1 MKTFA
6 SKLKSLWNSMVNVM
20 KKPYSRAVIIIS
32 AFAVLSAVAIAPV
45 IARYVSTVSA
55 PFNDNG
61 EEKEY
66 MDFTVNTVFVVD
78 DQNDLFAAINQGY
91 SYIQI
96 SGELHNP
103 LVITQ
108 SPKNLTTDLIVDL
121 NGEELYR
128 HGNEPIF
135 EISEGVR
142 LTITDTSDNQTGC
155 LYNPTGSVLKI
166 DGGNLTVVS
175 GKFECGPR
183 YSEYYTYNNN
193 ILSDKSHKRTIV
205 DNEPQLVDLYIRR
218 GEGKDATFDNF
229 KDRTVPI
236 ITAYNDIALGQDHP
250 HGNVYFDWTVQV
262 GSETDK
268 SKNFEI
274 PADTYCYYTT
284 EQDDSYDIMKLTAY
298 KADWYYTYHVKHD
311 TFEYVATPDENSIEV
326 TVYGYENTI
335 EIAETRA
342 DPGDIDQPS
351 NNFFAAIKMYGG
363 VFDILYGDFYNY
375 FGVNTTACV
384 DMMGG
389 ELIIKEGNF
398 STRVPNASSHK
409 HHYVDAKENDAEAF
423 DPFDYFNDFLWGKYI
438 DNGIDYDDDWFGTEN
453 DPDYKF
459 YKDGIRAYKGEGYGI
474 LTSGDAKIT
483 IGNGNFFSS
492 NNNLIHMQNGKLDIG
507 GGNFYKVNTH
517 HLGGYAH
524 SDTAI
529 FMHNGELN
537 IGEAN
542 YTIYGDYARAI
553 RMIDGKLDING
564 ASCVIHGDYSY
575 AVYSTIPGNNLTLT
589 DIKFD
594 MHARTGIG
602 KLVGIY
608 SEKPEGAE
616 SGTVSVKTTDGSESY
631 IKIQGPESV
640 AIYANGGD
648 VYSQGCTYTI
658 DGNFSAGIY
667 ANEGKVKIDG
677 GHIDLHSNINCYGIY
692 AITKSED
699 VEVQVDVANA
709 HIDVGYVDSAT
720 PPTTVHTDCKACI
733 GVFLGSANEN
743 SRVTLDNSNVHSYEI
758 GVALSG
764 GNLVIRD
771 SDSTPNNIKTNR
783 GSAVAVSNGDLV
795 FAEGGRYE
803 LTSFN
808 TTQGYFQNSY
818 EMTVPYLKDNGG
830 NYEIIGVI
838 YPNTDGIYVNGGSFT
853 SNGDLNLVH
862 TGLQNQLHYYDENGN
877 ELTYV
882 YNTLV
887 VTSYAVRVLGG
898 NVNITKA
905 NITNHSGGGICSSG
919 DGTIILGN
927 ENTVQNDIIVLA
939 AGEDYVEQDSGA
951 GNLNGTYDAIGI
963 NPDRTLDG
971 WQCQKSITGG
981 HAIELNGGDIVVYGG
996 SYTANFGNGIAANSH
1011 GTITVY
1017 NGFFDG
1023 KMTTSYEDNDLFF
1036 KQSGPGAYYGLK
1048 VIGGAN
1054 VIIHNGTFDGGNG
1067 GAFVT
1072 GVDRFVSVND
1082 YGSTTG
1088 KMANVLVYSGTFG
1101 TGQNLDSFNVY
1112 DYSNVVFGAAK
1123 SGTYASA
1130 NEYKNAIMMKAVNAS
1145 IATNKLTNGEG
1156 DTSLIT
1162 SSNVYIYYGSYCDTN
1177 AAGTQPGGIWNDNAT
1192 ITIYNRNHGY
1202 VTYDGVGGN
1211 SPEIFEDEE
1220 NPVYYQ

>member
-1 MKTFA
+1 MKT
-6 SKLKSLWNSMVNVM
+6 LKEKILSLWRKLVNAM
-20 KKPYSRAVIIIS
+20 KKPRVAIATLSS
-32 AFAVLSAVAIAPV
+32 AFVLIAAVAIAPSV
-45 IARYVSTVSA
+45 ARYVSTVIA
-55 PFNDNG
+55 YFNDNG

-96 SGELHNP
+96 SGDLHNP

-108 SPKNLTTDLIVDL
+108 SPKNLTTDLIIDL

-128 HGNEPIF
+128 HGTEPIF
-135 EISEGVR
+135 EIDEGVR
-142 LTITDTSDNQTGC
+142 LTITDTSEDQTGT

-193 ILSDKSHKRTIV
+193 ILSERSHKRTIV
-205 DNEPQLVDLYIRR
+205 ADEPEKVDLYIRQGS
-218 GEGKDATFDNF
+218 GESATFTHYTEV
-229 KDRTVPI
+229 TVPI
-236 ITAYNDIALGQDHP
+236 ITAYNDLSLGLDHP

-262 GSETDK
+262 GSEKDE
-268 SKNFEI
+268 SKNFKI
-274 PADTYCYYTT
+274 PADTYCFYTT
-284 EQDDSYDIMKLTAY
+284 DQDDSYEVMKMTAY

-335 EIAETRA
+335 ENAETRA
-342 DPGDIDQPS
+342 DPDDIDAPS

-398 STRVPNASSHK
+398 STRVPNASSHT
-409 HHYVDAKENDAEAF
+409 HHAVDAKESDAEAF
-423 DPFDYFNDFLWGKYI
+423 DPFDYFNDFFWGKT
-438 DNGIDYDDDWFGTEN
+438 NFGTS
-453 DPDYKF
+453 DPDYEF
-459 YKDGIRAYKGEGYGI
+459 YEDGIRAQKGEGYGI

-483 IGNGNFFSS
+483 IGNGNFYSS
-492 NNNLIHMQNGKLDIG
+492 NNNLIHMQDGTLDIG
-507 GGNFYKVNTH
+507 GGEFYKTITK
-517 HLGGYAH
+517 HLGEYAH
-524 SDTAI
+524 NDTAI
-529 FMHNGELN
+529 FMHDGDLN
-537 IGEAN
+537 IGNAN

-553 RMIDGKLDING
+553 RMIDGKLNING
-564 ASCVIHGDYSY
+564 ASCIIQGDYAY
-575 AVYSTIPGNNLTLT
+575 AVYSTIPGDNLTLT

-594 MHARTGIG
+594 MYARTSVGR
-602 KLVGIY
+602 LTGIY
-608 SEKPEGAE
+608 STANENGE
-616 SGTVSVKTTDGSESY
+616 SGTVAVRTSEGGESY
-631 IKIQGPESV
+631 INIQGHGSV
-640 AIYANGGD
+640 GVYVDGGD
-648 VYSQGCTYTI
+648 VYSQGCEYTI
-658 DGNFSAGIY
+658 EGNESAGIY

-677 GHIDLHSNINCYGIY
+677 GHIDLVSNINCYGIY
-692 AITKSED
+692 AITRNED
-699 VEVQVDVANA
+699 VEVQIDVTNA
-709 HIDVGYVDSAT
+709 HIDVGYVDSST

-733 GVFLGSANEN
+733 GVFLGSANPN
-743 SRVTLDNSNVHSYEI
+743 SHVTLNNSNVHSYEI
-758 GVALSG
+758 GLALSG
-764 GNLVIRD
+764 GNLLVRD

-795 FAEGGRYE
+795 FAEGGTYE

-808 TTQGYFQNSY
+808 TTQGNYQNSY
-818 EMTVPYLKDNGG
+818 EMTVPYLKETNGQ
-830 NYEIIGVI
+830 YEIVAVT
-838 YPNTDGIYVNGGSFT
+838 YDNTDGIYVNGGSFT
-853 SNGDLNLVH
+853 SHGNLKMVH
-862 TGLQNQLHYYDENGN
+862 TGLQNQLHYYDERGN

-882 YNTLV
+882 YNSLV
-887 VTSYAVRVLGG
+887 VTSYAVRVVGG

-905 NITNHSGGGICSSG
+905 NITNHSGGGICCSG
-919 DGTIILGN
+919 DGTITLGN

-939 AGEDYVEQDSGA
+939 AGEDYVEYENGEH
-951 GNLNGTYDAIGI
+951 NGTYNSVG
-963 NPDRTLDG
+963 TYVSDG
-971 WQCQKSITGG
+971 WQSQKSITGG
-981 HAIELNGGDIVVYGG
+981 HAIELNGGDIIVYGG

-1023 KMTTSYEDNDLFF
+1023 KMTTSYANNNLFY
-1036 KQSGPGAYYGLK
+1036 KHSGPAAYYGLK

-1054 VIIHNGTFDGGNG
+1054 VIIYNGTFDGGNG

-1072 GVDRFVSVND
+1072 GIDRFVSVDD

-1088 KMANVLVYSGTFG
+1088 KKANVLVYAGTFG
-1101 TGQNLDSFNVY
+1101 TGKNLDSFNVY
-1112 DYSNVVFGAAK
+1112 DYSTVVFGAAAR
-1123 SGTYASA
+1123 GTYTTA
-1130 NEYKNAIMMKAVNAS
+1130 NQHKNAITMRAVNAS

-1156 DTSLIT
+1156 NTALSK
-1162 SSNVYIYYGSYCDTN
+1162 SSDVFIYYGNYYKTN
-1177 AAGTQPGGIWNDNAT
+1177 NNNQTPEPGGIWNDNAT
-1192 ITIYNRNHGY
+1192 ITIYNRDLGY
-1202 VTYDGVGGN
+1202 VTYADVGGG
-1211 SPEIFEDEE
+1211 SPEKFEDEP
-1220 NPVYYQ
+1220 NGVYYGE